1 VAGPCHVE
9 FPFCKICGAESRAA
23 APPDRSDVGEKWRKP
38 GLGLIRHEER
48 TKDGRRSWIVEEAG
62 GGGEEAEAVAV
73 AGTGQVFLRAGWL
86 AAGGWRVRVVGWA
99 ARCSVSS
106 ILAREGEAGKKGDAR
121 RGRVR

>member
-86 AAGGWRVRVVGWA
+86 AAGGCGWLGGRRGA
-99 ARCSVSS
+99 LSLLSWH
-106 ILAREGEAGKKGDAR
+106 ARERLGKKGNAR
-121 RGRVR
+121 RGEGA